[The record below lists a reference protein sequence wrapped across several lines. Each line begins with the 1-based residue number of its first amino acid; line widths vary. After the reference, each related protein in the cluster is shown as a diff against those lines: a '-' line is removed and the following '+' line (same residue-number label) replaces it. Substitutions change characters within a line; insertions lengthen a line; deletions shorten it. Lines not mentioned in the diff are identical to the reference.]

1 MRKSIITSLKEYDY
15 LNRRLTTSFPEIKDC
30 LEKRNLESMRIA
42 IFSLNEMRIRNCF
55 TDKFAFE
62 FIRFISNYLETIYLE
77 RQEELLTPIIKTI
90 NICSYLTPISE
101 KLVEVMKKLK
111 NSERYDSKLNAEIE
125 SFFKL
130 I

>member
-15 LNRRLTTSFPEIKDC
+15 LNRRLTTSFQEIKDC

-55 TDKFAFE
+55 TDKFAIE
-62 FIRFISNYLETIYLE
+62 FIRFIPNYLETIYLE

-90 NICSYLTPISE
+90 NICTYLTPITE

-111 NSERYDSKLNAEIE
+111 DSERYDSKLDAEIE
-125 SFFKL
+125 SFFKRL
-130 I
+130 